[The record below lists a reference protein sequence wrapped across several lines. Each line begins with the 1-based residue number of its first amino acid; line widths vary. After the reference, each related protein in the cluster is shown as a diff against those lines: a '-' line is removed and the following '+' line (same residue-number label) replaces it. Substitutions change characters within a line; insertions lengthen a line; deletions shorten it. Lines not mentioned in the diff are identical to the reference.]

1 MVACPAFAVTVG
13 PVLLEPERTRVQDI
27 SRGGHE
33 APRNEQQGE
42 TMEVRGWVGNLVE
55 DLVLDHTSGGTE
67 TVRVR
72 AAFNRSY
79 TDKNGQK
86 VEKACYFTL
95 RLWRDLARNAAA
107 SGLRKGS
114 RVLINGEFEQ
124 RSYETDA
131 GEKRTAEEIRVDE
144 IGPSLRWATIKGEIE
159 RQSSNSGGGYN
170 RAQAGNDRQRNEPAP
185 VAAAAGRSAD
195 TGDDDPFGAF

>member
-1 MVACPAFAVTVG
+1 
-13 PVLLEPERTRVQDI
+13 
-27 SRGGHE
+27 
-33 APRNEQQGE
+33 
-42 TMEVRGWVGNLVE
+42 MEVRGWVGNLVE

-86 VEKACYFTL
+86 VERACYFTL
-95 RLWRDLARNAAA
+95 RMWRDIARNAAA

-114 RVLINGEFEQ
+114 RVMINGEFEQ
-124 RSYETDA
+124 RSYETDS
-131 GEKRTAEEIRVDE
+131 GEKRTSEEIRIDE
-144 IGPSLRWATIKGEIE
+144 IGPSLRWATINGEIE
-159 RQSSNSGGGYN
+159 RQSNSSGGSYN
-170 RAQAGNDRQRNEPAP
+170 RGQSGSGNSRQRSEPAP
-185 VAAAAGRSAD
+185 AAAAASRPAD